1 MAARRLPLLA
11 LLLPTMTAISS
22 VLLGCGSDPAP
33 KGSISISISP
43 VEVGADGVKWA
54 LVEVTGSSVGT
65 VKIRASRGSFEG
77 MGSTV
82 FFNRAPFTTMLVT
95 CDSRAD
101 RLCAG
106 WAQVD
111 ASDESLATALAQ
123 VRFIQLP

>member
-1 MAARRLPLLA
+1 MADRRLPLLA
-11 LLLPTMTAISS
+11 LLL
-22 VLLGCGSDPAP
+22 LLGCGSEPAT
-33 KGSISISISP
+33 KGSIFISISP
-43 VEVGADGVKWA
+43 VEVGADGVAWA
-54 LVEVTGSSVGT
+54 LVEVTGTSVGT

-77 MGSTV
+77 MGATV

-95 CDSRAD
+95 CNSRTD

-123 VRFIQLP
+123 VRFVQLP

>member
-11 LLLPTMTAISS
+11 LIL
-22 VLLGCGSDPAP
+22 LLGCGSDPAP
-33 KGSISISISP
+33 PMGSISMSIRP
-43 VEVGADGVKWA
+43 VELGADGVAYA

-65 VKIRASRGSFEG
+65 VTIRASRGSFEG

-82 FFNRAPFTTMLVT
+82 FFNRAPFSTMLVT

-106 WAQVD
+106 WVQVY
-111 ASDESLATALAQ
+111 AWDESLAAAPAQ
-123 VRFIQLP
+123 VRFLQLP